1 MGTGGMLKAMAGVS
15 YRNLGWETGAEHQG
29 QLPKRV
35 CGGNPEE
42 EKLQPQQ
49 PERNLP
55 RLPPG
60 APQAVP

>member
-1 MGTGGMLKAMAGVS
+1 MLKSTAGAS
-15 YRNLGWETGAEHQG
+15 YRNLGWETGAERQR
-29 QLPKRV
+29 QPPKHV

-42 EKLQPQQ
+42 EKLQLQQ

-60 APQAVP
+60 APQAVTQET